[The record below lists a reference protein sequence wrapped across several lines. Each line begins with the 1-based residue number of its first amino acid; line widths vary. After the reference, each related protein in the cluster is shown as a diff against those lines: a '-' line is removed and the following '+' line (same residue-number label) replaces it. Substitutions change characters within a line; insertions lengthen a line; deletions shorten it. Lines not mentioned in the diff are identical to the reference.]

1 MSNIVIIGKDLP
13 DNLELAEELAAKNRT
28 VFITSKSENETS
40 NFESEKIFAS
50 TWNKASAISAHSL
63 IIKAETKLGS
73 IDEVLFYFDAYNYAS
88 KFEVDKTEEVASAV
102 DVMINSYLYSA
113 FELIKRIDQRKEN
126 IIVSFLLK
134 EYPSKYNNILS
145 KTTGVV
151 PANTLVSAAS
161 NAFISLAESFS
172 TAVSERNYLSV
183 LLGKCSF
190 NSDIYKSEKA
200 IADWLADSIDTI
212 RNSKKEQTIKQ
223 STVWNKVGG
232 TVKTGFSLFSR

>member
-13 DNLELAEELAAKNRT
+13 DNLDLAEALAARNKT
-28 VFITSKSENETS
+28 VFITSKSETETS
-40 NFESEKIFAS
+40 NFESERIFAT

-63 IIKAETKLGS
+63 IIKAETRLGN

-88 KFEVDKTEEVASAV
+88 KFEVDRTEEVASAV
-102 DVMINSYLYSA
+102 DVMINSYLYST
-113 FELIKRIDQRKEN
+113 FELLKRIDQRKEN

-134 EYPSKYNNILS
+134 EYPSKYNNLLS

-151 PANTLVSAAS
+151 PANTLVSTAA
-161 NAFISLAESFS
+161 NAFVSIAESFS

-183 LLGKCSF
+183 LLAKCSF
-190 NSDIYKSEKA
+190 NSDIYKNEKL
-200 IADWLADSIDTI
+200 IADWLAESIDTI
-212 RNSKKEQTIKQ
+212 KNSKKAQTVKQ

-232 TVKTGFSLFSR
+232 KVQTGFSLFSR